1 MPINNY
7 LSTGGFAIKIAR
19 LPNVEFFSQKVLLP
33 GVTANPV
40 ETQTPL
46 RKFYSVPDHLNYADL
61 DLTFIIDENMENYR
75 EIYEWLKGIGTPD
88 NLEQY
93 DKLKNSVDG
102 DQSDITIMLLNS
114 HKNPN
119 VEFTFSNAFPIGLTP
134 ISLDLAQQD
143 VVYAEATVTMRY
155 DAFDIKKM

>member
-46 RKFYSVPDHLNYADL
+46 RKFYNVPDHINYADL

-88 NLEQY
+88 TLEQY
-93 DKLKNSVDG
+93 DRLQASAEGLV
-102 DQSDITIMLLNS
+102 SDVTIMLLNS

>member
-1 MPINNY
+1 MTINNY
-7 LSTGGFAIKIAR
+7 LSTGGFAIKISR

-46 RKFYSVPDHLNYADL
+46 RAFYNVPDHIRFADL
-61 DLTFIIDENMENYR
+61 DLSFIIDENMENYR
-75 EIYEWLKGIGTPD
+75 EIFDWLQGIGTPD

-93 DKLKNSVDG
+93 DKLQATEEGLV
-102 DQSDITIMLLNS
+102 SDISIMLLNS

-119 VEFTFSNAFPIGLTP
+119 VEFVFTNAFPIGLTP

-155 DAFDIKKM
+155 DSFKINKM